1 MPFEKRYM
9 SQVDEIKKRID
20 IVEYIGTYV
29 SLKNTGRNFQG
40 LCPFHAEKTPS
51 FVVSPDR
58 QIWHCF
64 GACAEGGDVISF
76 VMKLEGISFVEA
88 LSNLAQL
95 TGVKLDTTTISD
107 DSWKEKEKLFSVNNR
122 AAEFF
127 HYILTEHKIGKKA
140 LEYLLSRGLNQGLIA
155 QFQIGYAP
163 DSWRSLHTYLIK
175 KKVAENTIVETGLV
189 VQGKQGVYDRFR
201 GRIMFPL
208 KDMRGHILG
217 FSGRILESSDKG
229 AKYINT
235 PETILYHKRETL
247 FGIDRAIE
255 SIRKSKEAI
264 LMEGEFDVI
273 LAHRE
278 GFTNAVA
285 IKGSALT
292 TEQLR
297 LLGRI
302 VDTLVFALD
311 MDKAGT
317 EAIKRGISLAEET
330 QKALYVLAPLS
341 GKDPADTFLLHP
353 YEFKQAYKHKETI
366 YDFLLRMVLAKF
378 DVTTLYGRKA
388 IIDEIIPFLSSIN
401 NPVIFDFFIKRL
413 ASKTDTDI
421 SAIRDSIRTFTQKRK
436 ANIVGPVTEI
446 PKKRKKEEML
456 DEYLLALLIQ
466 RDNKTEI
473 SEMIEQ
479 ENIQD
484 MLYLSASTRLIRL
497 LLPCTRVNTLPI
509 AENIPSEL
517 IDYFN
522 RCFLLLLPEH
532 KERKQEKKEIIKTI
546 LQIKRLFLKRK
557 IQLKDEP
564 NIDSYIK
571 ELSRVEKSLSI
582 V

>member
-1 MPFEKRYM
+1 M
-9 SQVDEIKKRID
+9 SQIDEIKKRID

-29 SLKNTGRNFQG
+29 TLKNTGRNFHG
-40 LCPFHAEKTPS
+40 LCPFHSEKTPS

-64 GACAEGGDVISF
+64 GACGEGGDILSF

-88 LSNLAQL
+88 LSNCAQL
-95 TGVKLDTTTISD
+95 AGVTLDTAKISD
-107 DSWKEKEKLFSVNNR
+107 DSWKEKEKLFSINTR

-127 HYILTEHKIGKKA
+127 HYILTKHSIGAKA
-140 LEYLLSRGLNQGLIA
+140 RTYLQNRGLNQGLIT

-163 DSWRSLHTYLIK
+163 DSWRSLYTYLTK
-175 KKVAENTIVETGLV
+175 KKISTRALIETGLI
-189 VQGKQGVYDRFR
+189 VQGKSGTYDRFR

-217 FSGRILESSDKG
+217 FSGRILDASDKG

-235 PETILYHKRETL
+235 PETTLYHKRETL

-255 SIRKSKEAI
+255 AMRKTKEVI

-297 LLGRI
+297 LLGRL
-302 VDTLVFALD
+302 VDTLTFALD
-311 MDKAGT
+311 MDKAGK
-317 EAIKRGISLAEET
+317 EAMKRGIELAEEA

-341 GKDPADTFLLHP
+341 GKDPADTFLLQPH
-353 YEFKQAYKHKETI
+353 EFKRAFKHRETI
-366 YDFLLRMVLAKF
+366 YDFLLRVVLEKH
-378 DVTTLYGRKA
+378 DVTTLYGKKA
-388 IIDEIIPFLSSIN
+388 IIDEIIPFLSSIH
-401 NPVIFDFFIKRL
+401 NPVIYDFFIKQL
-413 ASKTDTDI
+413 ATKTDTDI
-421 SAIRDSIRTFTQKRK
+421 SAIRDSIRAFTQKQKTSQLRPL
-436 ANIVGPVTEI
+436 NEI
-446 PKKRKKEEML
+446 PVKKRQKEEML

-466 RDNKTEI
+466 RENKADI
-473 SEMIEQ
+473 SQIIEK

-484 MLYLSASTRLIRL
+484 MLFLPSSTRLLKLI
-497 LLPCTRVNTLPI
+497 LPYTRGNTLPTANEI
-509 AENIPSEL
+509 PAEL
-517 IDYFN
+517 MDYFN
-522 RCFLLLLPEH
+522 RCFLLQLPEH
-532 KERKQEKKEIIKTI
+532 KEKKQEQKEDKKTVM
-546 LQIKRLFLKRK
+546 QIKRLYLRRK
-557 IQLKDEP
+557 IQSKDVP

-571 ELSRVEKSLSI
+571 ELSRVEKSLSL

>member
-1 MPFEKRYM
+1 M

-29 SLKNTGRNFQG
+29 TLKNTGRNFHG

-64 GACAEGGDVISF
+64 GACAEGGDLLSF

-95 TGVKLDTTTISD
+95 AGVTLDTTNISD

-127 HYILTEHKIGKKA
+127 HYILTTHSIGKKA
-140 LEYLLSRGLNQGLIA
+140 REYLLSRGLNQGLIT

-163 DSWRSLHTYLIK
+163 DSWRSLYTYLTK
-175 KKVAENTIVETGLV
+175 KKIAKQTIVETGLV

-208 KDMRGHILG
+208 KDIRGHILG
-217 FSGRILESSDKG
+217 FSGRILEASDKG

-235 PETILYHKRETL
+235 PETTLYHKRETL
-247 FGIDRAIE
+247 YGIDRAIE
-255 SIRKSKEAI
+255 AIRKTKEVI

-292 TEQLR
+292 TEQLQ

-302 VDTLVFALD
+302 VNTLVFALD

-317 EAIKRGISLAEET
+317 EAIKRGIELAEKT

-341 GKDPADTFLLHP
+341 GKDPADIFLLHP
-353 YEFKQAYKHKETI
+353 HEFKNAYKHKETI

-378 DVTTLYGRKA
+378 DATTLYGRKA

-401 NPVIFDFFIKRL
+401 NPVIYDFFIKQL

-436 ANIVGPVTEI
+436 ANIIGPLTNSA
-446 PKKRKKEEML
+446 KKRKKEEML

-466 RDNKTEI
+466 RENKTEI
-473 SEMIEQ
+473 TEMIER

-484 MLYLSASTRLIRL
+484 MLYLSSSNRLIKL
-497 LLPCTRVNTLPI
+497 LLPCTHGNTLPI
-509 AENIPSEL
+509 ANSIPAEL
-517 IDYFN
+517 MDYFN
-522 RCFLLLLPEH
+522 RCFLLFLPEH
-532 KERKQEKKEIIKTI
+532 KEKKQERTETMKTI

>member
-1 MPFEKRYM
+1 M

-29 SLKNTGRNFQG
+29 NLKCTGRNFHG
-40 LCPFHAEKTPS
+40 LCPFHTEKTPS

-64 GACAEGGDVISF
+64 GACGEGGDILTF

-95 TGVKLDTTTISD
+95 AGVTLDTSSISD
-107 DSWKEKEKLFSVNNR
+107 DSWKKKEELFSVNSR

-140 LEYLLSRGLNQGLIA
+140 LEYLLSRGLNQGLIT
-155 QFQIGYAP
+155 QFQVGYAP
-163 DSWRSLHTYLIK
+163 DSWRSLHTYLTK
-175 KKVAENTIVETGLV
+175 KKIAEHTIVETGLV
-189 VQGKQGVYDRFR
+189 VQGTQGVYDRFR
-201 GRIMFPL
+201 GRIMFPI

-217 FSGRILESSDKG
+217 FSGRILEASDKG

-235 PETILYHKRETL
+235 PETTLYHKRETL
-247 FGIDRAIE
+247 YGIDRAIDG
-255 SIRKSKEAI
+255 IRKKKEAI

-297 LLGRI
+297 LLSRI
-302 VDTLVFALD
+302 VDTLIFALD
-311 MDKAGT
+311 MDKAGV
-317 EAIKRGISLAEET
+317 EAIKRGIELAEET

-341 GKDPADTFLLHP
+341 GKDPADTFLLKPH
-353 YEFKQAYKHKETI
+353 EFKQAYKQKETI

-388 IIDEIIPFLSSIN
+388 VIDEIIPFLSSIN
-401 NPVIFDFFIKRL
+401 NPVIYDFFIKRL
-413 ASKTDTDI
+413 SSKTDTDI
-421 SAIRDSIRTFTQKRK
+421 SAIRDSIRSFTQRKK
-436 ANIVGPVTEI
+436 ANLVTLPTEI
-446 PKKRKKEEML
+446 AKKRKKEEML

-466 RDNKTEI
+466 RENKIEI

-479 ENIQD
+479 EHIQD
-484 MLYLSASTRLIRL
+484 MLYLSASNRLMQL
-497 LLPCTRVNTLPI
+497 LLPCTRNNALPS
-509 AENIPSEL
+509 AEKIPPEL
-517 IDYFN
+517 MDYFN
-522 RCFLLLLPEH
+522 RCFLLLIPEH
-532 KERKQEKKEIIKTI
+532 KDLKQEKKEIMKTI

-564 NIDSYIK
+564 QIDSYIK